1 MWQKLTCRLGYY
13 ERLDILRTKKLEVL
27 GLLQV
32 GEMRWAIFY

>member
-1 MWQKLTCRLGYY
+1 
-13 ERLDILRTKKLEVL
+13 LDILRTKKLEVL